1 MAIPA
6 MTKNE
11 ILDGEI
17 IRQNGIK
24 NVLEEF
30 GFKENKDFIFIPE
43 RQGVGYPFE
52 NGVPGSDL
60 VLGIGAIRGS
70 VDSNGHIR
78 AAVTSGNNGVGAIY
92 VPFQGMVLAPTYY
105 IKNIIEK
112 EFSVKDTDFGVPLS
126 NGERFLSGTLQ
137 SNWDNVVSTIKSRAK
152 TNNGK
157 MSPEGEKTEKLT
169 MANRVIKGLE
179 KLKAN
184 TNMNKMPEWAKQE
197 IANKEY

>member
-112 EFSVKDTDFGVPLS
+112 EFSVKDTGFGVPLS
-126 NGERFLSGTLQ
+126 NGERFLSNALQ
-137 SNWDNVVSTIKSRAK
+137 SNWDNVVSDMKLRTKNRI
-152 TNNGK
+152 
-157 MSPEGEKTEKLT
+157 MSPEEEKEEKIK
-169 MANRVIKGLE
+169 MANKVMKGLE

-184 TNMNKMPEWAKQE
+184 TNMNKMPEWAKQQL
-197 IANKEY
+197 ATQEY

>member
-11 ILDGEI
+11 ILNGEI

-24 NVLEEF
+24 NILEEF

-43 RQGVGYPFE
+43 RQGVYYPFE
-52 NGVPGSDL
+52 NGIKGSEL
-60 VLGIGAIRGS
+60 KLGIENVRGS

-105 IKNIIEK
+105 IKNIIEE

-126 NGERFLSGTLQ
+126 NGERFLSNTLQ
-137 SNWDNVVSTIKSRAK
+137 SNWDNVVSDMKLHAK
-152 TNNGK
+152 NRI
-157 MSPEGEKTEKLT
+157 MSPEEEKAEKIK
-169 MANRVIKGLE
+169 MANKVMKGLE

-184 TNMNKMPEWAKQE
+184 TNMNKMPEWAKQQL
-197 IANKEY
+197 ATQEY